1 MEDMTTI
8 EGGEKEENISLK
20 FIMDKLDAMEARIE
34 DNLQMGE
41 VRYEFKQQQ
50 IDDVEES
57 VKEIE
62 KSLENA
68 WAAIEDV

>member
-1 MEDMTTI
+1 MTTS
-8 EGGEKEENISLK
+8 EGGEKGENMSLM

-50 IDDVEES
+50 IDGVKES

>member
-1 MEDMTTI
+1 MTTI

>member
-1 MEDMTTI
+1 MEDMTTS

-50 IDDVEES
+50 IDGVKES